1 MRTSDSLGIYWSFV
15 DGDSGELYQ
24 DEVAGLILFG
34 FWKAAYSPEVME
46 KAAFLN
52 NIWKGFA
59 DIKLREWE
67 GDALSNL
74 SVEIKINS
82 WPIEKVWKKYIEAS
96 LRWFVDN
103 GALISWCGGELSSP
117 SLSVFHP
124 ESGAGSVYAAYCE
137 SIGFACGSELNSEY
151 HDLDAVALE
160 KFAGAV
166 KASGVVVF

>member
-1 MRTSDSLGIYWSFV
+1 MKTSDSLGIYWSFM
-15 DGDSGELYQ
+15 DDSSSDLYQ
-24 DEVAGLILFG
+24 DEVAGLIFFG
-34 FWKAAYSPEVME
+34 FWKAAYSSKIVE
-46 KAAFLN
+46 KVAFLN
-52 NIWKGFA
+52 IIWKEFA
-59 DIKLREWE
+59 DIKIREWE

-74 SVEIKINS
+74 SVEIKINY
-82 WPIEKVWKKYIEAS
+82 WPTERSWKKNIESS

-151 HDLDAVALE
+151 YDLDAVELE

-166 KASGVVVF
+166 RASGVVGF